1 MLALADLPILLSRVY
16 WETKQLGGETDHT
29 ILSDEV
35 KNAYS
40 CTFPLTYDFMT
51 FIGHLLTLLELF
63 DPEQKDTQIL

>member
-40 CTFPLTYDFMT
+40 CSS
-51 FIGHLLTLLELF
+51 TLFANGISL
-63 DPEQKDTQIL
+63 KHIVCV